1 MASKTKLLI
10 IPCSNHETEQ
20 LARDV
25 YEKLQKDYELDNQV
39 ELLTSHRKAEIP
51 RDTVKDSRH
60 PSVADYFPD
69 YEVQVDIGRNEL
81 KDVIRGKH
89 VVLVEHLLTPARKVQ
104 EDFPQMVSVND
115 HIMTVRGFLDVIGK
129 TDTIKRTL
137 LAPYLSYVRS
147 HSIEKYE
154 SRGFYQFDSLRRTL
168 NDFRKDGLDGIITI
182 DPHSEKAQQIA
193 LELGMEY
200 RSINPFQSGRA
211 INPYKLGLKK
221 GRKGQQIMK
230 RLRPFQE
237 RFGELKEKYKG
248 HLYVVSIDDG
258 TETRSSNFTE
268 RAFSELSIEEV
279 YSLMVFCDKDRVSY
293 EHSTSSFKPFS
304 AINES
309 NIDPE
314 GVYII
319 IDDMAASL
327 GTGNTGAKVLK
338 ILKAKRVELWA
349 SHAVTT
355 PNVYQKANDRTYIDQ
370 VVCLDTVPQS
380 PELNIEYIKA
390 SADLLASELYKVHQK
405 LVASR

>member
-10 IPCSNHETEQ
+10 IPCSNQDTEQ

-25 YEKLQKDYELDNQV
+25 SEKLQKDYELDNQV
-39 ELLTSHRKAEIP
+39 ELLITHRKAEIAK
-51 RDTVKDSRH
+51 DTLKDSRH

-89 VVLVEHLLTPARKVQ
+89 VVLVEHLLTPARTIHAGN
-104 EDFPQMVSVND
+104 PQTVSVND
-115 HIMTVRGFLDVIGK
+115 HVMTVRGFLDVISK

-137 LAPYLSYVRS
+137 LAPYLTYVRS

-154 SRGFYQFDSLRRTL
+154 QRGFYQFDSLRRTL
-168 NDFRKDGLDGIITI
+168 NDYRKDGLDSIITI

-193 LELGMEY
+193 QEIGMEY
-200 RSINPFQSGRA
+200 RGINPFQSGRA
-211 INPYKLGLKK
+211 INPYKLGLTK
-221 GRKGQQIMK
+221 GRKAQQIMK

-237 RFGELKEKYKG
+237 RLLQLKEQHKG
-248 HLYVVSIDDG
+248 HLYIVSVDTG
-258 TETRSSNFTE
+258 TETRASNFCE
-268 RAFSELSIEEV
+268 RAFSDFSIEDA
-279 YSLMVFCDKDRVSY
+279 YALMAFFDKDRISY
-293 EHSTSSFKPFS
+293 ERSVSSFKPFS
-304 AINES
+304 VINES

-319 IDDMAASL
+319 IDDMVVSL
-327 GTGNTGAKVLK
+327 GTGNTAAKVLK
-338 ILKAKRVELWA
+338 DLKAKRVELWA
-349 SHAVTT
+349 SHAVST
-355 PNVYQKANDRTYIDQ
+355 PNIYTKANDRSYIDS

-380 PELNIEYIKA
+380 SELKIDYIKA
-390 SADLLASELYKVHQK
+390 SADLLASELYKTHQK